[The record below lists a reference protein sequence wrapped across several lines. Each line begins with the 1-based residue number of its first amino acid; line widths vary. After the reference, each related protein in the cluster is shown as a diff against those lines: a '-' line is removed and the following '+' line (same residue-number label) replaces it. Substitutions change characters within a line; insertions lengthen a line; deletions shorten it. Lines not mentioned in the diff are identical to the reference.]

1 MSYFKIT
8 SGCINSIL
16 FTLPKLSHIWV
27 TWHIPSPLKVGC
39 CLARLIKACQSTFL
53 FCDSICKRRVSTA
66 ACRAYVSALI
76 FDNCSIFMC
85 FNYTSSGAN
94 PCDFALHVGFT
105 VTPWFCLM
113 PSLSRQS
120 LEKGSVSEANCLLK
134 IHEMSGLSWNLPWW
148 TSFVIK
154 SHFWNTISKI
164 LSLKHSEY
172 WQRERRPNLQPLN

>member
-1 MSYFKIT
+1 MSYLKIT

-27 TWHIPSPLKVGC
+27 TWRISSPLKVCC
-39 CLARLIKACQSTFL
+39 CLARLKKACQSTFL
-53 FCDSICKRRVSTA
+53 FCNSICKRRVSTA

-85 FNYTSSGAN
+85 FNYTSSGAIS
-94 PCDFALHVGFT
+94 CDFALQVGFT
-105 VTPWFCLM
+105 VFPWFCLM
-113 PSLSRQS
+113 LSLSCQS
-120 LEKGSVSEANCLLK
+120 LEKGSYSEENCLLK
-134 IHEMSGLSWNLPWW
+134 VREMRGFSWNLSWW

-164 LSLKHSEY
+164 LSRKHSEY
-172 WQRERRPNLQPLN
+172 QKRERRPNL